1 MELLTWEMN
10 LRLSAFIDINLSIS
24 AIIDRVS
31 RSTDTKHIRILRL
44 RKKTILER
52 VRPLVIKVSA
62 ICRTGPI
69 QIDRRRTLGLPLT

>member
-44 RKKTILER
+44 RKKKQFWNGYGHLSSR
-52 VRPLVIKVSA
+52 FRRYVGLVQYKLIEE
-62 ICRTGPI
+62 
-69 QIDRRRTLGLPLT
+69 GL